1 MTEERKI
8 KVLVCKPGL
17 DGHDRGAK
25 VIARALRDAGMEVIY
40 TGIHQTPDDIVNTVI
55 QEDPDAVMLS
65 ILSGS
70 HNALCPVIMKKLE
83 EHNIDDVLV
92 AVGGIIPDEDKAF
105 LEKHGLKGFY
115 GPGTNLKTIVE
126 FVKSN
131 LKR

>member
-1 MTEERKI
+1 MSEERKI

-25 VIARALRDAGMEVIY
+25 VLARALRDAGMEVIY
-40 TGIHQTPDDIVNTVI
+40 TGIHQTPDDVVNTVI

-65 ILSGS
+65 MLSGA
-70 HNALCPVIMKKLE
+70 HNALCPLIMDKLK
-83 EHNIDDVLV
+83 EHGIDDVLV

-105 LEKHGLKGFY
+105 LESHGLKGFY
-115 GPGTNLKTIVE
+115 GPGTDLKTIVE
-126 FVKSN
+126 FVKNN